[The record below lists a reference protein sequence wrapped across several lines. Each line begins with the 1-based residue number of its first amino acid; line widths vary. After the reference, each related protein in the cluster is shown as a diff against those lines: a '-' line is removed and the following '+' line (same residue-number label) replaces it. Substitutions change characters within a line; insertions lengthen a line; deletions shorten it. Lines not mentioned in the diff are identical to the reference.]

1 MRVQIRETS
10 HGSQSRVNT
19 ENGAEEAEMDLQ
31 DKLLIETGC
40 KELNDAVLE
49 CFFDKKDWRACQSEV
64 TAFKQCY
71 MEYQERRKIQEE
83 ESN

>member
-1 MRVQIRETS
+1 MKVQVRDA
-10 HGSQSRVNT
+10 HGKKASDN
-19 ENGAEEAEMDLQ
+19 NEEEEDYQ
-31 DKLLIETGC
+31 DKILRETGC

-71 MEYQERRKIQEE
+71 MAYQERKLKEE
-83 ESN
+83 QSKSV